1 MIKTHYTQKYKSSFL
16 RALPPMK
23 CYIRYD
29 VCLFNEVND
38 WALDLGM
45 YCIDFVV
52 VLYLYYRLH
61 VFEKYLYYYA

>member
-1 MIKTHYTQKYKSSFL
+1 
-16 RALPPMK
+16 MK